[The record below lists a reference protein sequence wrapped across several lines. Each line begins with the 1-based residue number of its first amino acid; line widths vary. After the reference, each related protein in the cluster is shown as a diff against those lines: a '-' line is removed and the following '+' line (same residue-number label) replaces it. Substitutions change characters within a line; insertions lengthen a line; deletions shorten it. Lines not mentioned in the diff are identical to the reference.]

1 MCTHRVNSSV
11 QYHIS
16 LLKRSHLTH
25 SGWGESSLNAKRP
38 AGAHKRRGLIFW
50 GCCLKWNVRNTPSAS
65 TWVTWMEDY
74 PATIS
79 SHHIRVLQDEMCGRS
94 THPAVFSWFPDPPT
108 SQFPCFKSKQHTHTH
123 THARRSIFSEIHTT
137 SIKGGET
144 CYQLS
149 TIEGRKKVGKLVN
162 RKASFTYMWFLFIQ
176 FSIHSGP
183 LWVKKRDL
191 RWCERETAGKM

>member
-108 SQFPCFKSKQHTHTH
+108 SQFPCLKSKQHTHTH
-123 THARRSIFSEIHTT
+123 TRAQKHFLRNSYNQYKRRRNLLPVKHNRGPEKSGEI
-137 SIKGGET
+137 SKPKGIVHIHVVFVHSVQYT
-144 CYQLS
+144 FWPS
-149 TIEGRKKVGKLVN
+149 VG
-162 RKASFTYMWFLFIQ
+162 
-176 FSIHSGP
+176 
-183 LWVKKRDL
+183 
-191 RWCERETAGKM
+191 